1 MDNEQLISRN
11 LAAIGED
18 YSTVP
23 DNLKAY
29 LVSIQEVID
38 RKKAEQHSAIKGLQ
52 YSRATVSG
60 ICAELNM
67 SRNTAYRYEGL
78 LQRYIEY
85 CAEQLDRTNP
95 LDIVE
100 KLREDNTEIQ
110 GQIALMADRDI
121 EALSSQI
128 AVHQRDRQLQE
139 KNRLLEQ
146 KEARILELT
155 RDCQQLRIALE
166 KHAPEHRLLKF
177 P

>member
-1 MDNEQLISRN
+1 MDNEQLIRKN

-18 YSTVP
+18 YDVVS
-23 DNLKAY
+23 DNIKAY
-29 LVSIQEVID
+29 LISIQGVLG
-38 RKKAEQHSAIKGLQ
+38 RKKAEQLAAIKALQ
-52 YSRATVSG
+52 DSRATVSG

-67 SRNTAYRYEGL
+67 SRNTAYRYEGI

-85 CAEQLDRTNP
+85 CAEQLDSTNP
-95 LDIVE
+95 LDIAE
-100 KLREDNTEIQ
+100 KLRDDNTEKQ
-110 GQIALMADRDI
+110 RQLGLMADRDI

-139 KNRLLEQ
+139 KKRLLEQ
-146 KEARILELT
+146 KDARILELT

-166 KHAPEHRLLKF
+166 KNDPGHRLLKF